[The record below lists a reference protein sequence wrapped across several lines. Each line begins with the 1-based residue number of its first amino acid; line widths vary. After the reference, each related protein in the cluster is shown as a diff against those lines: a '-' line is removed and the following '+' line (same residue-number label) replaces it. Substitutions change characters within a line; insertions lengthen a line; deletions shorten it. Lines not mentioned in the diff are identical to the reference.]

1 MAFSAGAAAAH
12 QCIDIALQF
21 QEGGLDRL
29 KAFNE
34 PLVDC
39 DAAPLNIGS
48 ETSPR
53 SHIKN

>member
-12 QCIDIALQF
+12 QGIDIALQF
-21 QEGGLDRL
+21 QERGLDRL

-39 DAAPLNIGS
+39 DAAPLNIGT

-53 SHIKN
+53 SHIN